1 VFAFVWGA
9 CVGWLSFEYRQEYGK
24 ALKSVG
30 YAGYPAFAAR
40 VIALSIA
47 EEHLRAFFGC
57 TLAVPT
63 LWVDLIFVVSIWLVW
78 LSTFYFY
85 IAPRYKFDYDEVL
98 LVAAVAGLLF
108 EIVTKPSALAN
119 PFIAF
124 IAAGPVIMVCAR
136 ITALPLGLVEWK
148 GQRDGWTK
156 YPIAFF
162 VPFMAS
168 VVALIPVFIFLTA
181 IRAPL

>member
-1 VFAFVWGA
+1 MFAFVWGA
-9 CVGWLSFEYRQEYGK
+9 CVGWLSFEYRQEYAK

-30 YAGYPAFAAR
+30 LAGYPAFAAT
-40 VIALSIA
+40 VIAVSIA
-47 EEHLRAFFGC
+47 EECLCALFGC

-63 LWVDLIFVVSIWLVW
+63 LWADLIFVVSIWLAW

-85 IAPRYKFDYDEVL
+85 IALRYKFDYDEVL

-108 EIVTKPSALAN
+108 EIVTKPSALAS
-119 PFIAF
+119 PLIAF

-148 GQRDGWTK
+148 GHRDGWMK

-168 VVALIPVFIFLTA
+168 AVALIPVFIFLTA